1 MNVILYSTH
10 CPMCRVLEAK
20 LKKANIKYEEVN
32 DIEIMTAKGFDTV
45 PVLEV
50 DGIYMNYKKASEWIK
65 NEEGDV

>member
-50 DGIYMNYKKASEWIK
+50 DGNIYTFKEAIKWIG
-65 NEEGDV
+65 E